1 LVQAR
6 LSRGAS
12 PPRSGARGIRAPLA
26 VPALHD
32 NSRSRSDNGAS
43 VNAAG
48 PSPPAVG
55 RGVWVGSIPAPRPRY
70 SGASRSAPDRP
81 ARSRSF
87 SLAGHRSPLIA
98 RQVCTRVLYHTS
110 HARDCRPDPVLRRCP
125 ASRTSAVSLLAPPI
139 GAAGLLPARRAALT
153 SLHLSRRERQ
163 MPCSC
168 CSCNCKATLL
178 AASLTTLHVTISGT
192 GACGWDG
199 TYTLTWNGSLWRYQ
213 NFSPPACSIQNI
225 VFDVTTGGAGSP
237 CCMILRCDCVGC
249 SFVGYAILIETS
261 GTTNGTWASCN
272 CSTGNF
278 VANPYSNSAF
288 LCNCSS
294 FTNISVSISP

>member
-1 LVQAR
+1 MPV
-6 LSRGAS
+6 GF
-12 PPRSGARGIRAPLA
+12 
-26 VPALHD
+26 H
-32 NSRSRSDNGAS
+32 
-43 VNAAG
+43 AG
-48 PSPPAVG
+48 PAHRSTT
-55 RGVWVGSIPAPRPRY
+55 
-70 SGASRSAPDRP
+70 SRTHFLQLLRLISQTCGYGPEP
-81 ARSRSF
+81 VH
-87 SLAGHRSPLIA
+87 SLAGSGPREHLILGGFSPF
-98 RQVCTRVLYHTS
+98 
-110 HARDCRPDPVLRRCP
+110 CRG
-125 ASRTSAVSLLAPPI
+125 
-139 GAAGLLPARRAALT
+139 GAAGLLPAHRAALT

-225 VFDVTTGGAGSP
+225 VFDVTTPPTGAP

-249 SFVGYAILIETS
+249 SFATYAILIETS

-278 VANPYSNSAF
+278 VANPYSNGAF